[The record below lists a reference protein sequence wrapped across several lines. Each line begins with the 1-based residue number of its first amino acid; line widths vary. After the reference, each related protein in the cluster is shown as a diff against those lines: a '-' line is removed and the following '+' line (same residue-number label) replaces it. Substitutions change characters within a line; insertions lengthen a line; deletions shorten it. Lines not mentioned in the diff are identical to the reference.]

1 MEWMI
6 LPFRRYFD
14 FQGRSR
20 RKEFWMFFLLNM
32 IVGLVL
38 AGPFYFSLMSAT
50 FDAAASGASDEAA
63 AEAVFAS
70 MGTFSS
76 IGLGLFG
83 LYALAAII
91 PNIAVTIRRLHDRD
105 MSGWWYLGFMLLSLI
120 PLVGFIASIA
130 FLVIMILP
138 GTDGPNRFGPDP
150 KNPYDENVFA

>member
-63 AEAVFAS
+63 AAAAMS
-70 MGTFSS
+70 GMGTFGMIG
-76 IGLGLFG
+76 IGLYG
-83 LYALAAII
+83 LYALAALI
-91 PNIAVTIRRLHDRD
+91 PNIAVTVRRLHDRD
-105 MSGWWYLGFMLLSLI
+105 MSGWWYPGLVLASLI
-120 PLVGFIASIA
+120 PFLGIIASIGL
-130 FLVIMILP
+130 FVLLILP